1 VSRIFGTDI
10 TPIRQLP
17 ELVEMVVRSIQ
28 KDLHYQPSMLL
39 SCDGDYLTYLGAA
52 TTEIIGTCTYH
63 PTQEDKQWKIKED
76 VRQMINFFE
85 LNLTMAWPV
94 VTQVDIVFIRNVL
107 IYFDNKTK
115 KSILAKMRRI
125 LNPDGYLF
133 LGTAETTL
141 NIDDSCKRTPYGKT
155 TYYHF

>member
-1 VSRIFGTDI
+1 MSRIFGTDI

-39 SCDGDYLTYLGAA
+39 SCDGDYLAYLGAA
-52 TTEIIGTCTYH
+52 TTEIIGTCPYH

-115 KSILAKMRRI
+115 KTSWLKC
-125 LNPDGYLF
+125 GVF
-133 LGTAETTL
+133 
-141 NIDDSCKRTPYGKT
+141 
-155 TYYHF
+155 

>member
-1 VSRIFGTDI
+1 MASGDD
-10 TPIRQLP
+10 P
-17 ELVEMVVRSIQ
+17 VRS
-28 KDLHYQPSMLL
+28 KQPLRFPEP
-39 SCDGDYLTYLGAA
+39 CPGFQAYT
-52 TTEIIGTCTYH
+52 
-63 PTQEDKQWKIKED
+63 KED

-125 LNPDGYLF
+125 LKPDGYLF

-141 NIDDSCKRTPYGKT
+141 NIDDSYKRTPYGKT